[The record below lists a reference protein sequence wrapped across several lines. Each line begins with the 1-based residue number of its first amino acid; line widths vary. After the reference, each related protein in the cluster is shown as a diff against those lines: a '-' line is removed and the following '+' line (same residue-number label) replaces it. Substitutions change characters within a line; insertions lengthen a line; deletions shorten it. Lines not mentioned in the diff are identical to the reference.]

1 MAHRLGDD
9 DDDDD
14 DDDDP
19 GLMDA
24 LIDLQIARYG

>member
-1 MAHRLGDD
+1 MAHRLG
-9 DDDDD
+9 DDD